1 MTYLF
6 YWMMFIY
13 FYRCVKYNLP
23 NIPDF
28 ETLFLQTQE
37 FINDCNGE
45 HVRYATDSCK
55 IAWFFTKM
63 LTICFIKCIV
73 YIHILECT
81 FFSCLTVAD
90 LCHKFTQNL
99 VDKKQVIYLLSMN
112 MVHVLKYMYRYI
124 PVHRFNRVAWL
135 IPKSEHNCLLW
146 CSDLQQILPMHNY
159 CFLLWNIELIMSKDI
174 KITLNWYF
182 SQWEESQFW

>member
-124 PVHRFNRVAWL
+124 HRFNRVAWL

-159 CFLLWNIELIMSKDI
+159 CFLLWNIGLIMSKDI